1 MIVKSVNIGAK
12 RTIDYKGKIVETGIF
27 KFPVKQAIFL
37 GEEDVEKDAVIDRKY
52 HGGIEQAVYG
62 YSENHYEYW
71 KKLYPK
77 LDWQYGMFGENL
89 TISNLEEGIYSATE
103 LPNANGQYL
112 TFSTNEKNEE
122 IISNI
127 KPLDFSITKNVA
139 TIMLV
144 AILMFLLFSGLAK
157 SFAQN
162 KGISK
167 GLGRFFEPIILYI
180 RDEIAIPNIGEKK
193 YKNYMSFLLTVFL
206 RVVLSLFEYL
216 IKKVLK
222 SLSFCNSA
230 GGIPALINLIN
241 CSRII
246 QL

>member
-89 TISNLEEGIYSATE
+89 TISNLEETEIHVGNTYRLGEVILEVTKPREPCFKLGIRFGTQTILKQFWNSSKSGIY
-103 LPNANGQYL
+103 
-112 TFSTNEKNEE
+112 F
-122 IISNI
+122 
-127 KPLDFSITKNVA
+127 
-139 TIMLV
+139 
-144 AILMFLLFSGLAK
+144 
-157 SFAQN
+157 
-162 KGISK
+162 
-167 GLGRFFEPIILYI
+167 
-180 RDEIAIPNIGEKK
+180 
-193 YKNYMSFLLTVFL
+193 
-206 RVVLSLFEYL
+206 
-216 IKKVLK
+216 KVLK
-222 SLSFCNSA
+222 TGNVAVGDRLT
-230 GGIPALINLIN
+230 LIQKSENTPTIAEVYETKKA
-241 CSRII
+241 
-246 QL
+246 